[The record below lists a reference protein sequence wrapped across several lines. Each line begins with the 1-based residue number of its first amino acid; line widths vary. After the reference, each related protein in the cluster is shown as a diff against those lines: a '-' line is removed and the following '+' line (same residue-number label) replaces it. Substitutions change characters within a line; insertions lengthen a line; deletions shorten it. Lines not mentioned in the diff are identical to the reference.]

1 MKARTILLLSAA
13 AFFCVFHCSRAI
25 PWNEERFEL
34 DSQLSETAAAT
45 TSLHRYTRDIASTVT
60 SVVESF
66 ISGTI
71 QIPEDIVQNILRV
84 IRGFINTVESF
95 IASMVQS
102 VRSVVDSFSS
112 GLGETADFFLERK
125 RRAVLDIMEMVPDV
139 MLHPVNFLE
148 RSVDTARN
156 YANGQMGSMTEQ
168 AMNILWNY
176 GLKVLLPWVH
186 SASEQLEKSKD
197 LPSTVRNMLHD
208 FDATYSLL
216 QTLGYIDSKSGR

>member
-13 AFFCVFHCSRAI
+13 FFCVFHYARAI
-25 PWNEERFEL
+25 PWSEERFDL

-45 TSLHRYTRDIASTVT
+45 SVHRYTRDLASSLISTV
-60 SVVESF
+60 ENI

-71 QIPEDIVQNILRV
+71 QIPEDIVQNIVRF
-84 IRGFINTVESF
+84 IRGVINTVEALIGSG
-95 IASMVQS
+95 
-102 VRSVVDSFSS
+102 VRSLQSVVDSLSS

-156 YANGQMGSMTEQ
+156 YANGQMGLMTEQ

-176 GLKVLLPWVH
+176 VLKVLLPWIH
-186 SASEQLEKSKD
+186 SASEQLEKSND
-197 LPSTVRNMLHD
+197 LPSTLRNVLHE
-208 FDATYSLL
+208 FDSTYSLL
-216 QTLGYIDSKSGR
+216 QTLGYVESKSGR